1 MNFFL
6 HRLRTESDCNDIV
19 LGKLF
24 YIRRFVQTFRILE
37 ITKQTI
43 WKQWIRHF
51 SLSSSKYQQY
61 GMSPVFTLIHFEG
74 QRPLIF
80 HQDRTFAVRLPNDPN
95 PAINS
100 RMRKRFASHSLK
112 KSVEL
117 QRNSGVATKTV
128 EKNNTAVEWLG
139 RTKSSVWTVD
149 RVHEAQSRA
158 RSIGIGRWS
167 N

>member
-1 MNFFL
+1 MFGTDEFFSWKAI

-37 ITKQTI
+37 IT
-43 WKQWIRHF
+43 HF

-117 QRNSGVATKTV
+117 QRNSGVATKTI

>member
-1 MNFFL
+1 MFGTDEFFSWKAI

-37 ITKQTI
+37 IT
-43 WKQWIRHF
+43 HF

>member
-6 HRLRTESDCNDIV
+6 YRLRTESDCNDIV

-37 ITKQTI
+37 IT
-43 WKQWIRHF
+43 HF
-51 SLSSSKYQQY
+51 SLSFSKYQQY
-61 GMSPVFTLIHFEG
+61 GMSPVFTLIHFER

>member
-37 ITKQTI
+37 IT
-43 WKQWIRHF
+43 HF